1 MSGET
6 CRTALRR
13 TRCPETDKNPLTGEP
28 KRSAGRNK
36 LARLCPAANHRDH
49 SPSVSTSI
57 PIALIDRPD
66 VLLIGSGIMSANLA
80 VMLKCLEPRLRIQVF
95 EAGDQLA
102 QESSHGWNNAGT
114 GHAGLCEL
122 SYTPSRDPDG
132 SVSIARAVRIFE
144 QFEHS
149 KQFWSHL
156 VATGIMPNA
165 TDFIRAVPHLGFVR
179 GREDVE
185 FLQAR
190 HEAMV
195 QHHFFRAMEYSRDRP
210 TVAGWAPLIM
220 EGRPDEPVGATRM
233 DSGTEVDFGELAR
246 GMLSWLAGQEG
257 CGIATGHRV
266 TSVRRTIPGWEITA
280 RHLASGEKR
289 RARAE
294 FVFVGAGGGT
304 LPLLQ
309 TTGLPEVRGLGGFP
323 IGGQWLVCENPRVV
337 EQHTAKVYGSVPKAS
352 PSLGGPHLDRRQLE
366 GNGAL
371 LFGPFATWTTKFL
384 RQTGRRTDLPFSF
397 RPDNVTTLLNTARCN
412 ASLVRYLLAQSLQGP
427 DQRLAA
433 LREFYPQARN
443 EDWRLIDAGI
453 RVQAL
458 KRADRGAIYFGTEVL
473 TAADGT
479 LAALLGASPGASVSV
494 NIVLEVI
501 KKCLPHL
508 LSHPTGHARMKAM
521 IPTYDEDLKQP
532 ANAARFHQVS
542 TEVEGVLRLS
552 PTSRDHSGPAR

>member
-1 MSGET
+1 VSA
-6 CRTALRR
+6 ALPV
-13 TRCPETDKNPLTGEP
+13 T
-28 KRSAGRNK
+28 
-36 LARLCPAANHRDH
+36 
-49 SPSVSTSI
+49 
-57 PIALIDRPD
+57 LIDQPD

-80 VMLKCLEPRLRIQVF
+80 VMLKCLDPHLRIQVL
-95 EAGDQLA
+95 EADEKLA

-122 SYTPSRDPDG
+122 SYTPRREADG
-132 SVSIARAVRIFE
+132 SVNVARAIRIFE

-156 VATGIMPNA
+156 VATGIVPDA
-165 TDFIRAVPHLGFVR
+165 AGFIRATPHMGFVR

-195 QHHFFRAMEYSRDRP
+195 QHHFFRTMEYSSSRKTIAD
-210 TVAGWAPLIM
+210 WAPLIM
-220 EGRPDEPVGATRM
+220 DGRAGEPVAATRM
-233 DSGTEVDFGELAR
+233 DSGTEVDFGQLAR
-246 GMLSWLAGQEG
+246 GMLGWLAREEG

-266 TSVRRTIPGWEITA
+266 TRVHRTAPGWEVTA
-280 RHLASGEKR
+280 RHPPSGEDR
-289 RARAE
+289 TVRAN
-294 FVFVGAGGGT
+294 FVFVGAGGGS

-323 IGGQWLVCENPRVV
+323 IGGQWLVCENPSVV
-337 EQHTAKVYGSVPKAS
+337 AQHTAKVYGMVPKAS
-352 PSLGGPHLDRRQLE
+352 PSLGGPHLDLRRLE
-366 GNGAL
+366 GREAL

-384 RQTGRRTDLPFSF
+384 HQGGRRTDLPLSL
-397 RPDNVTTLLNTARCN
+397 RPDNLATLLNTARCN
-412 ASLVRYLLAQSLQGP
+412 ASLVRYLLSQGLQGP
-427 DQRLAA
+427 EQRLAA

-443 EDWRLIDAGI
+443 EDWRLVDAGI

-458 KRADRGAIYFGTEVL
+458 KQADHGAIYFGTEVL

-501 KKCLPHL
+501 RKCLPHL
-508 LSHPTGHARMKAM
+508 LTHPTGHARMKVM
-521 IPTYDEDLKQP
+521 IPTYDEDLKPP
-532 ANAARFHQVS
+532 ANAGRFRQVS
-542 TEVEGVLRLS
+542 AEVEEVLRLS
-552 PTSRDHSGPAR
+552 PVSPTHSKAVR